1 MKYYWLFKYIL
12 YNTFSRKNFV
22 SLYFENTVFVMLII
36 MPIMAIGM
44 INNNYSKI
52 LLIFI
57 SLSIFT
63 IDLIISSDESKI
75 KKKYLSFDSNRKFI
89 LKQINCIRLIILID
103 IIFFIGAAI
112 FRTLIRSG
120 LIN

>member
-52 LLIFI
+52 LLIII

>member
-1 MKYYWLFKYIL
+1 
-12 YNTFSRKNFV
+12 
-22 SLYFENTVFVMLII
+22 